1 MLRHLLLGTV
11 AAFAG
16 TVICVGSAVGQSSVD
31 NLHARLEAREVPVNV
46 DNFVRAATDI
56 EFGKYLALS
65 GGVNQLLHIREPT
78 LIEQQPTIRM
88 NRDTLYSMA
97 LIDISEGATL
107 SLPEMGDRYVSA

>member
-1 MLRHLLLGTV
+1 
-11 AAFAG
+11 
-16 TVICVGSAVGQSSVD
+16 
-31 NLHARLEAREVPVNV
+31 LEAREVPVNV